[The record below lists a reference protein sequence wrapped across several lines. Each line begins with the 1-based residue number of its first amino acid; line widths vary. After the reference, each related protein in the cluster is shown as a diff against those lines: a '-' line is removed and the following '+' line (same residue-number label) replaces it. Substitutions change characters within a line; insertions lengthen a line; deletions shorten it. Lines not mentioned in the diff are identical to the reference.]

1 MKLVLVPTNLDNL
14 DKYIKKG
21 CEGFIF
27 GLKNYSI
34 NYLGLTIDEIKF
46 LTDKYKNIEIFV
58 AVNKTIFNHELED
71 LEQKLIE
78 LDKCSIKGVLF
89 YDLGVLSLY
98 KKNNFSYSLGWH
110 QTHMVTNYNTCNY
123 YFDKGVKYGLL
134 ASEITCSEMVEIK
147 KKTSMKLFSFVLG
160 YPIMAHSRR
169 RLLTNYYLS
178 QNRKYDDSLKKIN
191 EHDKEYIVIDNNN
204 GTCIYEGDIINGT
217 SYINDLKN
225 SGIEYGIVHGFNIEE
240 GLLEKL
246 VLLTRE
252 VIDNNSAVALDEIK
266 NLIGNNTGFF
276 DKKTIFKVKKD
287 EK

>member
-191 EHDKEYIVIDNNN
+191 EHDKEYIVIDINN